1 MEFAAKIE
9 FRGKTFAYTYIAKT
23 LFECEIY
30 IDSFR
35 LPVQNFGKTER
46 PGGRSKIKF
55 CLVFGGDD
63 GVVTAHLCQWGYANV
78 DVANRRVLAGNAED
92 ADSG

>member
-1 MEFAAKIE
+1 
-9 FRGKTFAYTYIAKT
+9 
-23 LFECEIY
+23 
-30 IDSFR
+30 
-35 LPVQNFGKTER
+35 
-46 PGGRSKIKF
+46 PGGAFKIKF